1 MNEATCGNS
10 CFPWSI
16 EAASDDGHET
26 EILPVRTD
34 ETALYEGGPTNPVGA
49 YLLGLPSTGS
59 RTTML
64 TALRRVCRL
73 VATDGEVPDPNA
85 YQWWALRWAH
95 VNAIRAALIEAKL
108 SPSTVNLTLAALRG
122 VLHVCARLGLMD
134 YQAMQQ
140 ALDGL
145 KRAPGSRLL
154 AGRHIEDPEQ
164 RALVAVCQDDRDQV
178 RAARDLAVLALGM
191 AGGCRRAEIGSVTV
205 GAWSPDTRTLIVRGK
220 GDKDR
225 VVAVSHGGA
234 DAIDAWLDLYR
245 QIRPDPVDLDA
256 PLVCGVRRGGHPT
269 GKALSGQA
277 VADILKSRAVQAGL
291 APVKA
296 HDMRRS
302 MASNHLLAG
311 TDVLIVSALLGHSSP
326 VTTQRYDLRSQRA
339 KLAAADHI
347 AFPYYGTALLD
358 AAETLDPLGQAE
370 ASK

>member
-1 MNEATCGNS
+1 M
-10 CFPWSI
+10 
-16 EAASDDGHET
+16 
-26 EILPVRTD
+26 PVRTD
-34 ETALYEGGPTNPVGA
+34 ETVLYEGGPTNPVGA

-95 VNAIRAALIEAKL
+95 VNAIRAARIEAKL

-122 VLHVCARLGLMD
+122 VLHACARLGLMD

-205 GAWSPDTRTLIVRGK
+205 RAWSPETRTLIVRGK

-245 QIRPDPVDLDA
+245 QIRPDPLDLDA

-277 VADILKSRAVQAGL
+277 VADILKSRAAQAGL
-291 APVKA
+291 PPVKA

-339 KLAAADHI
+339 KLSPPATVPTAWRRAAWAR
-347 AFPYYGTALLD
+347 P
-358 AAETLDPLGQAE
+358 
-370 ASK
+370 